1 MEIVISIAVGIFAG
15 SLICIEMNRRV
26 IQQNCASLERIIAN
40 MGTQP
45 ERRKLFAFENKKFF

>member
-1 MEIVISIAVGIFAG
+1 MEIVISIAAGIFAG

-45 ERRKLFAFENKKFF
+45 ERRKLFADENSI